1 MIYAVL
7 GQSHA
12 DKLQK
17 VREELKKK
25 EAESMVVNTLDE
37 VAWLLNLRGSD
48 IEYNPGLS
56 YSSCSSHVFRH

>member
-1 MIYAVL
+1 ML

-48 IEYNPGLS
+48 IDYNPGLS
-56 YSSCSSHVFRH
+56 CSSCSSHMMFRH